1 MPQDQISGAKANAE
15 GHAKAQKVAK
25 YLGAKLIN
33 PGISNEAI
41 WNGKSICIKS
51 ARHGNTL
58 IGVTSAMLSHVESVV
73 AAIQGPDDKFTI
85 FEVSSAWFNS
95 EMGVP
100 AKWPNIGFVQC
111 AKIRSNG
118 SMIGSM

>member
-1 MPQDQISGAKANAE
+1 MPQDQISGVKANTE
-15 GHAKAQKVAK
+15 GYIRAKSVAK
-25 YLGAKLIN
+25 YLGAVLTN
-33 PGISNEAI
+33 PGRSNEAT

-58 IGVTSAMLSHVESVV
+58 IGVTSAMLSHVQSVV
-73 AAIQGPDDKFTI
+73 AAIQGPDGKFTI

-95 EMGVP
+95 EMRVP

-111 AKIRSNG
+111 TKIRNAG
-118 SMIGSM
+118 VLIGSV